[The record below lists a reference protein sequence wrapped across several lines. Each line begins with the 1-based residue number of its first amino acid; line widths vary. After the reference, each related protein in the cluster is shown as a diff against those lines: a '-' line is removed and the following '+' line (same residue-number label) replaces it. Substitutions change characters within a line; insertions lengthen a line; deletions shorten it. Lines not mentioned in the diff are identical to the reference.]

1 MKSQDVNDQVK
12 NWVVRWKGS
21 SKELKT
27 QDVKDQVKNW
37 AL

>member
-1 MKSQDVNDQVK
+1 MEYS
-12 NWVVRWKGS
+12 RCKGS

-37 AL
+37 VLKM